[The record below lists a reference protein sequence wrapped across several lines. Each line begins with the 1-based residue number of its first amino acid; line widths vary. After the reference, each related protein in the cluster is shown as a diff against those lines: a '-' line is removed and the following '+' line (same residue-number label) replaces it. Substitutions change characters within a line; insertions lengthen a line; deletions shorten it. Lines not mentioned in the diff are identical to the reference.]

1 MTKKLTYADAMA
13 EIEEIINKIEN
24 DEFTVDDLAEKVKRI
39 SFLIQYCKD
48 KLRSTEEELD
58 NIDLM
63 DKNGW

>member
-58 NIDLM
+58 NIL
-63 DKNGW
+63 KKVQE